1 VTEAGRAAVT
11 LPSPAWRS
19 VTPRHHARH
28 RAAAAATIADGG
40 TDGGARLRHRDEL
53 HAVAECFNALVATG
67 IASACAKQ

>member
-1 VTEAGRAAVT
+1 
-11 LPSPAWRS
+11 

-53 HAVAECFNALVATG
+53 HAVAECFNALAATG